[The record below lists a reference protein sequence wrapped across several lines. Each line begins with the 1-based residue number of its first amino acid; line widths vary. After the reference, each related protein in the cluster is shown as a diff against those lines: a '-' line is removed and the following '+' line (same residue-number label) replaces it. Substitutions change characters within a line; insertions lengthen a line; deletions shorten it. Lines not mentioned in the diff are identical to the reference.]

1 MDYNSITTLISLI
14 IALIASIVSPF
25 LTSVLNNNHTM
36 KMETLRN
43 DFAEKRAL
51 NERKITVFQAGL
63 QSLGGCLSNPTHE
76 TIQEAGTFLYSLYLY
91 LPKEHWPELDNII
104 SCFQEDS
111 LSKKLPDY
119 LIKLSHLLSDEI
131 NSEQLSD

>member
-63 QSLGGCLSNPTHE
+63 QSLGGCLSNPTNE

-91 LPKEHWPELDNII
+91 LPKEHWSELDNII

-111 LSKKLPDY
+111 LSDKLPDY